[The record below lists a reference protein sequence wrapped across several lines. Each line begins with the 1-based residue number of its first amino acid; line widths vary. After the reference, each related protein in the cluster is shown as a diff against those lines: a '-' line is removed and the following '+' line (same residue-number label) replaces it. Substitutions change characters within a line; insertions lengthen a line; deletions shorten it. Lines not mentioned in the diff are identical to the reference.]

1 MLIWNEVKVQCA
13 GSGGRGI
20 QTEKTAESEA
30 EQSGKSTTLL
40 RSVRKVGSQGKLPKL
55 ERPTGEYRES
65 QLPRVETSAGT
76 RAG

>member
-1 MLIWNEVKVQCA
+1 MVALWGKRNLDRENSK
-13 GSGGRGI
+13 
-20 QTEKTAESEA
+20 ESKA
-30 EQSGKSTTLL
+30 QQSGKSTTLL

-55 ERPTGEYRES
+55 QRPMGEYRES